1 MKIME
6 LSKTS
11 RQYFF
16 QLELQTRMVLNHKKY
31 PEEKYGSFEKVCKKT
46 QEAKQAYNIWL
57 QKAKKL
63 GFDTTKEEAFISQK
77 EEELKRAYASLTAK
91 TIKSTK
97 TTIEELTL
105 ACQQLSDMAKNNNQI
120 NTPYCDET
128 EYNNAFSPVVE
139 DSDTAKNDNDNELP
153 F

>member
-16 QLELQTRMVLNHKKY
+16 QLELQARMILNRKKY
-31 PEEKYGSFEKVCKKT
+31 TEEKYGSFEKVCKKT
-46 QEAKQAYNIWL
+46 QEAKQAYNNWL

-77 EEELKRAYASLTAK
+77 EEELKRAYSSLTAK
-91 TIKSTK
+91 TIRTTK

-105 ACQQLSDMAKNNNQI
+105 ACQQLSDMAQKSA
-120 NTPYCDET
+120 PYCDET
-128 EYNNAFSPVVE
+128 EYKDAFNPVDEGE
-139 DSDTAKNDNDNELP
+139 DTVKNDNDNELP